1 MTFHWKGR
9 ILMDQALTITL
20 DNDSVRFTPDGKV
33 SVVDAI
39 KMVTGSDNPWS
50 IWENLTA
57 EHPDLLTHCKE
68 HASQNEGVVPVLDSE
83 GWEKIWMMLLDY
95 LQELG

>member
-1 MTFHWKGR
+1 MIVEQTL
-9 ILMDQALTITL
+9 IVNL
-20 DNDSVRFTPDGKV
+20 DNQPIRFTPDGKV

-39 KMVTGSDNPWS
+39 KMVTGPDNPWS

-68 HASQNEGVVPVLDSE
+68 HASQNEGVVPVVGSE
-83 GWEKIWMMLLDY
+83 GWEKIWMVLLDY
-95 LQELG
+95 LPELG

>member
-1 MTFHWKGR
+1 
-9 ILMDQALTITL
+9 MDQALTITL

-50 IWENLTA
+50 IWENLKA
-57 EHPDLLTHCKE
+57 EHRDLLTDCEE
-68 HASQNEGVVPVLDSE
+68 HASQNEGAVPVVGGE

-95 LQELG
+95 LPELG